1 MSKSS
6 KICSADLREKVLA
19 NARECWLSFVAW
31 DQLSRSRE
39 LPDVP
44 SLFFS
49 TQWQFLPFEKGLFV
63 DVLIR
68 MVVLFDNDADQVSF
82 NAYRKLDPSL
92 PAVDPKYAA
101 AIKRVQSIRHN
112 AVAHWNSQQNL
123 SGWLSKFELSV
134 NDIELVLMCVREQ
147 HDFLLAMK
155 LENPPDTFA
164 ILDKSERKAMD
175 AFIEVLRDAARFR
188 LVDAQQRAEATAY
201 YTRANT
207 E

>member
-1 MSKSS
+1 
-6 KICSADLREKVLA
+6 
-19 NARECWLSFVAW
+19 
-31 DQLSRSRE
+31 
-39 LPDVP
+39 
-44 SLFFS
+44 
-49 TQWQFLPFEKGLFV
+49 
-63 DVLIR
+63 
-68 MVVLFDNDADQVSF
+68 
-82 NAYRKLDPSL
+82 
-92 PAVDPKYAA
+92 
-101 AIKRVQSIRHN
+101 
-112 AVAHWNSQQNL
+112 
-123 SGWLSKFELSV
+123 
-134 NDIELVLMCVREQ
+134 MCVREQ